1 MEHKDWKNVSS
12 SDEESNSDF
21 DLQDMNVEE
30 RHQNP
35 YSTLCTSLSKLQF
48 RKDISKAVWCED
60 VLMAEVIAKKGSIW
74 ATTGVVRSSKI
85 YCLIEEIA
93 FLAERGA
100 LILVDVRD
108 TVLSL
113 NDIYNKLSDE
123 NNGCCWESFEA
134 YRHLKSLGYIVGRHG
149 LPWSLKKDEN
159 SGSSVSLKC
168 TLENDEKKPNFDV
181 YPPDSKFKKTSP
193 GNPSFMVY
201 VLRGDLPSKPVVEQL
216 ERECSGTLLKFCY
229 VDHGRVSFFSTDKV
243 ELPVLL

>member
-1 MEHKDWKNVSS
+1 MEQKDWKNVSS

-100 LILVDVRD
+100 LILVDVHD
-108 TVLSL
+108 TVLYL
-113 NDIYNKLSDE
+113 NDIYNKLSNE
-123 NNGCCWESFEA
+123 NNGSCWELFEA

-149 LPWSLKKDEN
+149 LPWSSKKDEN
-159 SGSSVSLKC
+159 SGS
-168 TLENDEKKPNFDV
+168 
-181 YPPDSKFKKTSP
+181 
-193 GNPSFMVY
+193 
-201 VLRGDLPSKPVVEQL
+201 RGELPSKPVVEQL